1 MITIETITA
10 LVIAIAPALASVIA
24 AIVNFIKNNGII
36 EKATAATAETINTKF
51 ECTDQAL
58 HELANSV
65 NELAAENK
73 ALRDQQAQVL
83 AENAKLKSLL
93 VDLLSERDHIA
104 YTEEQVMNVGV

>member
-10 LVIAIAPALASVIA
+10 LIIAIAPALASVIA
-24 AIVNFIKNNGII
+24 AIVNFIKNNKIVTEATNATGKVI
-36 EKATAATAETINTKF
+36 EEKF
-51 ECTDQAL
+51 TCTDQAL

-93 VDLLSERDHIA
+93 VDLLSERDHVA
-104 YTEEQVMNVGV
+104 YTESEIMGV